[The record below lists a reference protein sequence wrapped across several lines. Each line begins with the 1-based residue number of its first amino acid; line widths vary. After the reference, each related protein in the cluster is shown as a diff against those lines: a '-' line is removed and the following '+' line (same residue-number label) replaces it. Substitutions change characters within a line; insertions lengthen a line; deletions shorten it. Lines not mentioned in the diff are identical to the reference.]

1 MLEIR
6 SDNKE
11 ITVKTCNGESLLSQL
26 NELRQVC
33 AAAIGTIAYDHD
45 LTMDKV
51 MGGFLILLEED
62 DDWKPILMETRE
74 LNNRGK
80 INEKNRS

>member
-26 NELRQVC
+26 NESRHVC
-33 AAAIGTIAYDHD
+33 AAAIGMIAYDHD
-45 LTMDKV
+45 LPMDKV

-74 LNNRGK
+74 LNNREK
-80 INEKNRS
+80 INEQNRS